1 MKTMKK
7 WKTNQIKWTNK
18 RKRSN
23 HSENKIQ
30 TLKKV
35 KEKEKIT
42 DENTEYKQS
51 LVKKNKNKKVK

>member
-30 TLKKV
+30 TLKKSQR
-35 KEKEKIT
+35 KG
-42 DENTEYKQS
+42 
-51 LVKKNKNKKVK
+51 KNNRWKYGVQAILS

>member
-7 WKTNQIKWTNK
+7 WKTNQIKCTNK
-18 RKRSN
+18 RKWSN
-23 HSENKIQ
+23 HNENKIQ